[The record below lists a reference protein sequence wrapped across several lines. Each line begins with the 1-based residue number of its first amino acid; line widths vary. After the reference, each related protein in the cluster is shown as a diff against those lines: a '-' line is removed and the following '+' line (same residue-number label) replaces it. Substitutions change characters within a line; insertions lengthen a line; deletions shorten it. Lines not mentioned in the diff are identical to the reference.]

1 MEVALE
7 KHYRAKELARYRK
20 AVHIVRLNLKKQRL
34 TEGFS
39 LLRNLSSAGALRS
52 RKESCHRS
60 RTDTGIRTK
69 SGGMP

>member
-34 TEGFS
+34 TQGFS
-39 LLRNLSSAGALRS
+39 LLRV
-52 RKESCHRS
+52 
-60 RTDTGIRTK
+60 
-69 SGGMP
+69 